1 MNKVV
6 LKGKIGLF
14 SELPQKVIF
23 YICQFL
29 NRHDTL
35 LLSELN
41 HTFYRLID
49 NYLLYQTKLSY
60 VELKSNKAN
69 ACSSN
74 SFGRIIAHVA
84 KMFTF
89 NHTKCQTAEKIIRK
103 YQKEYSPFPRTSKFY
118 CSHCDDYETIL
129 GNHLCEVCLYVEP
142 VCMKHNKCNVC
153 KSTTCNDC
161 LLVGDDPD
169 GFICEKCDEK

>member
-23 YICQFL
+23 YICRFL

-69 ACSSN
+69 ACSDK

-89 NHTKCQTAEKIIRK
+89 NHTKCQTAEKLFVNTKRNIHLFLGHQSFIVLIVVITRQ
-103 YQKEYSPFPRTSKFY
+103 YLG
-118 CSHCDDYETIL
+118 TI
-129 GNHLCEVCLYVEP
+129 YA
-142 VCMKHNKCNVC
+142 KCA
-153 KSTTCNDC
+153 STLNPCA
-161 LLVGDDPD
+161 
-169 GFICEKCDEK
+169 